1 MDAQRIPDD
10 LKEARPGEASSI
22 YVVLPAY
29 NEGRVIAENVR
40 PLIEAGYKVV
50 VVDDCSTDQ
59 TWEILGRFPLAR
71 IRHGTN
77 LGAGAA
83 AETGMQYVRR
93 LGGGIVV
100 QMDADGQHDPSE
112 IPSMIE
118 PILAGRA
125 DIVFGSRFL
134 RKAHLLQVPPAKRVL
149 LRGGRIFS
157 GLLSGVWLSDTH
169 NGYRALSNKAL
180 FAIHLR
186 ENGFA
191 HCTEILDEVRR
202 ASLRYAEVPTAVRY
216 TDYSRAKGQ
225 PIWNAFNIALD
236 LILRKLFQ

>member
-1 MDAQRIPDD
+1 M
-10 LKEARPGEASSI
+10 S
-22 YVVLPAY
+22 
-29 NEGRVIAENVR
+29 
-40 PLIEAGYKVV
+40 
-50 VVDDCSTDQ
+50 
-59 TWEILGRFPLAR
+59 
-71 IRHGTN
+71 
-77 LGAGAA
+77 
-83 AETGMQYVRR
+83 
-93 LGGGIVV
+93 
-100 QMDADGQHDPSE
+100 
-112 IPSMIE
+112 
-118 PILAGRA
+118 
-125 DIVFGSRFL
+125 DI
-134 RKAHLLQVPPAKRVL
+134 
-149 LRGGRIFS
+149 
-157 GLLSGVWLSDTH
+157 SGVWLSDTH